1 MVIPDMFMY
10 YSSIITLKFISNIK
24 PVKRLFTIDE
34 KMKNIF
40 KFILNIITFWIR
52 NNALIGLSFRNSI
65 N

>member
-1 MVIPDMFMY
+1 LVIPDMFMY